1 MCLILLVLVIEER
14 RIVVLL
20 HELLGRLVD
29 IHVCHLLLGL
39 PSLLLSRLS
48 LRLGLSLDLCPRLLL
63 LFLSSLL
70 GLDLLELLEDILVMQ
85 QSVRELVPEGISLEE
100 SLNSALNDR
109 NLE

>member
-1 MCLILLVLVIEER
+1 MCLIFLVLEIEER

-20 HELLGRLVD
+20 HELLRRLVD

-48 LRLGLSLDLCPRLLL
+48 LGLCLRLLL
-63 LFLSSLL
+63 LFLYSLL

-85 QSVRELVPEGISLEE
+85 QSVRELIPEGISLEE

>member
-39 PSLLLSRLS
+39 TSLLLS